1 MAQSDI
7 DLVLHLGDYIY
18 EYPVGRYANPS
29 ALEEL
34 GRHVEPLGE
43 ILTLE
48 DYRMRYGLYRT
59 DVDCNWYTNNIHLFA
74 FGMIMN

>member
-7 DLVLHLGDYIY
+7 DLVLYLGDYIY
-18 EYPVGRYANPS
+18 EYPEGRYANPI

-43 ILTLE
+43 ILTSKITAC
-48 DYRMRYGLYRT
+48 DTVSIART
-59 DVDCNWYTNNIHLFA
+59 
-74 FGMIMN
+74 

>member
-1 MAQSDI
+1 M
-7 DLVLHLGDYIY
+7 HLGDYIY
-18 EYPVGRYANPS
+18 EYPEGRYANPI

-59 DVDCNWYTNNIHLFA
+59 DVDLQLVHQQHPICLRL
-74 FGMIMN
+74 G